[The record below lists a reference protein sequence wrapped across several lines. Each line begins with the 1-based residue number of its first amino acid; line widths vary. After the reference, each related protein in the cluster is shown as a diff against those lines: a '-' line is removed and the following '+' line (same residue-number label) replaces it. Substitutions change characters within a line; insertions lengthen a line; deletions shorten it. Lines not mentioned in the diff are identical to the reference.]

1 MDECRSTYDCS
12 ASRRFAARSVGQ
24 VSARS
29 PSTRPPLS
37 AAFRDSTAASIVVV
51 EKAGEGLRFA
61 AQQQAGGGG
70 DAAPCDA
77 SRAWY

>member
-51 EKAGEGLRFA
+51 EKIRGA
-61 AQQQAGGGG
+61 A
-70 DAAPCDA
+70 A
-77 SRAWY
+77 SGRRGRCGAVRCITGVALT